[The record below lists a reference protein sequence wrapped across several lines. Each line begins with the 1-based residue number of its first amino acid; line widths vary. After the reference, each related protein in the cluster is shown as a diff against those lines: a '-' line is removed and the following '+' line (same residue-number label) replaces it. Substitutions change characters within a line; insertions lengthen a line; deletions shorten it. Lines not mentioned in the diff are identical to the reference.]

1 MKYRKIPSLP
11 TREDRVIWLRLN
23 LPLNRPTPKIMVGAA
38 YHDSDRRDAE
48 LMHTRTHRQAF
59 FCAVCWEHIASDAC
73 TVDHEIR
80 LRRPFHPNSLG
91 ALLRDAVKWK
101 PE

>member
-1 MKYRKIPSLP
+1 MKPLP
-11 TREDRVIWLRLN
+11 AVPLTEEDGEIWVYQVLQRWPQAIELVR
-23 LPLNRPTPKIMVGAA
+23 LPLIHIAAIMA
-38 YHDSDRRDAE
+38 DRMDAQ

-59 FCAVCWEHIASDAC
+59 LCAVCWQHIAHEAC

-91 ALLRDAVKWK
+91 ALLRDALK
-101 PE
+101 